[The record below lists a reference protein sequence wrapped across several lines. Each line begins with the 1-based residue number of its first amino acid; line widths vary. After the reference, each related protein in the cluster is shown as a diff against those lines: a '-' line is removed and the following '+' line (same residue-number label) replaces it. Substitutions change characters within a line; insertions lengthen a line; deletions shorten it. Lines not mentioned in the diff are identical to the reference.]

1 MVPRFP
7 CRENLGIFLCGSP
20 KRFPYFRPPM
30 NAAQLKDL
38 ETRLWQAADQL
49 RANSKLTATEYSF
62 PVLGLLFLR
71 HAFRR
76 FNDAKTKIEANLPV
90 HPQRGRRTV
99 TKDDFQEAKAIYLQE
114 KARWDYL
121 AHLPEGRDIGEELN
135 EAMRLIE
142 SDYEALLGV
151 LPKDYNQFEKDLLL
165 RLMRIFNAEELDR
178 MPGDVFGRIY
188 EYFLNEFAKSGA
200 QEGGEFFTPPSLV
213 NTIVAIIEPDHGIV
227 FDPACGSAG
236 MFVQTGHFIEE
247 EGENPAGKVSFY
259 GQEKADTNTRLAKMN
274 VTIHG
279 LEAGILQGNTFYDD
293 HHNMAGRCDFVM
305 ANPPFNVDGVDK
317 ARDSVKNDRRLP
329 FGLPKTDNAN
339 YLWIQYFYAYLNP
352 NGRAG
357 FVMASSASDAG
368 HTERDIREQLVK
380 TGAVDVMVSIG
391 TKFFYTRSLPCTL
404 WFFDRA
410 KEQNPENR
418 DKTLMLDLR
427 DVYRKVSSN
436 LHDFTPEHLKNIK
449 AVVGLYRGSD
459 TAFKTALRTYQN
471 EITAALEAAAVAWKS
486 LVQRN
491 TFAAENLTLDL
502 AGERIDADE
511 LKRLKKHLA
520 HALKEFRAEAK
531 TLLQTDALR
540 KDKTRRERLQTHL
553 ETLDTTAAAFQEA
566 ADTALYFEKE
576 LHWLTS
582 RFPEGKYADVP
593 GLCRAVTQ
601 AEIAAND
608 YSLTAGRY
616 VGVAAQA
623 DDGFDFEAR
632 MGEIK
637 LELADLDREAAVLAG
652 TIQEHLNEMGL

>member
-1 MVPRFP
+1 MFP
-7 CRENLGIFLCGSP
+7 TFA
-20 KRFPYFRPPM
+20 PM
-30 NAAQLKDL
+30 TATQLKEL
-38 ETRLWQAADQL
+38 ESRLWQAADQL

-76 FNDAKTKIEANLPV
+76 FNDASIKIEENLPV
-90 HPQRGRRTV
+90 HPQRGRRAV
-99 TKDDFQEAKAIYLQE
+99 TKDDFQQAKAIYLQE
-114 KARWDYL
+114 KARWNYL
-121 AHLPEGRDIGEELN
+121 ATLPEGKDIGEALN

-142 SDYEALLGV
+142 SDYESLLGV

-165 RLMRIFNAEELDR
+165 RLIRIFNAEELDR

-247 EGENPAGKVSFY
+247 EGENPASKVSFF

-279 LEAGILQGNTFYDD
+279 LEASILQGNTFYDD
-293 HHNMAGRCDFVM
+293 HHNMKGRCDFVM

-317 ARDSVKNDRRLP
+317 SKDSVKNDPRLP

-352 NGRAG
+352 SGRAG

-404 WFFDRA
+404 WFFDRS
-410 KEQNPENR
+410 KEQDPQRR
-418 DKTLMLDLR
+418 DRTLMLDLR

-436 LHDFTPEHLKNIK
+436 NHDFTPEHLKNIK
-449 AVVGLYRGSD
+449 AIAGLYRGDDGNYRATLQS
-459 TAFKTALRTYQN
+459 YQN
-471 EITAALEAAAVAWKS
+471 EITEALATASRAWRELLKNR
-486 LVQRN
+486 LLQ
-491 TFAAENLTLDL
+491 AENLVFDVSD
-502 AGERIDADE
+502 EKIDTPE
-511 LKRLKKHLA
+511 LKRLKKHLS
-520 HALKEFRAEAK
+520 HALKEFQSQTK
-531 TLLQTDALR
+531 TLLQNEALR
-540 KDKTRRERLQTHL
+540 KDKARRERLQSQVEKLSSLAHT
-553 ETLDTTAAAFQEA
+553 FQEA
-566 ADTALYFEKE
+566 ADQALYFDKE
-576 LHWLTS
+576 RQWLLS
-582 RFPEGKYADVP
+582 RFPEGQYQDVP
-593 GLCRAVTQ
+593 GLCKVVTQ

-632 MGEIK
+632 MAEIK

-652 TIQEHLNEMGL
+652 TIQEHLNEIGI

>member
-1 MVPRFP
+1 MT
-7 CRENLGIFLCGSP
+7 
-20 KRFPYFRPPM
+20 
-30 NAAQLKDL
+30 ATQLKEL
-38 ETRLWQAADQL
+38 ESRLWQAADQL

-76 FNDAKTKIEANLPV
+76 FNDAKTKIEASLPV
-90 HPQRGRRTV
+90 HPQRGRRAV
-99 TKDDFQEAKAIYLQE
+99 TKDDFQEAKAIFLQD

-121 AHLPEGRDIGEELN
+121 AALPESKDIGEELN

-142 SDYEALLGV
+142 SDYEALSGV

-165 RLMRIFNAEELDR
+165 RLIRIFNAEELDK

-247 EGENPAGKVSFY
+247 EGENPATKVSFY

-279 LEAGILQGNTFYDD
+279 LEASILQGNTFYED
-293 HHNMAGRCDFVM
+293 HHNMADKCDFVM

-317 ARDSVKNDRRLP
+317 SKDGVKNDRRLP

-352 NGRAG
+352 KGRAG

-368 HTERDIREQLVK
+368 HTERDIREKLVK

-404 WFFDRA
+404 WFFDRS
-410 KEQNPENR
+410 KEDLTTFSRPGSGSNLTR
-418 DKTLMLDLR
+418 SKDTTLMLDLR

-436 LHDFTPEHLKNIK
+436 LHDFTPEHLRNTK
-449 AVVGLYRGSD
+449 AIVGLYRGDNAPFQTTLQAYQTEVAAALAAASD
-459 TAFKTALRTYQN
+459 TWKALLKN
-471 EITAALEAAAVAWKS
+471 KS
-486 LVQRN
+486 L
-491 TFAAENLTLDL
+491 AAEKLSLDL
-502 AGERIDADE
+502 AEETLETAE
-511 LKRLKKHLA
+511 LKHLKKHLS
-520 HALKEFRAEAK
+520 HTLKELAAETK
-531 TLLQTDALR
+531 TLLQSEAVR
-540 KDKTRRERLQTHL
+540 KDKARREPLQTHL
-553 ETLDTTAAAFQEA
+553 GKLETLAHQFQEA
-566 ADTALYFEKE
+566 ADRALYFDKE
-576 LHWLTS
+576 WHWLTS
-582 RFPEGKYADVP
+582 RFPEGKYQDVP
-593 GLCRAVTQ
+593 GLCRVVTQ

-623 DDGFDFEAR
+623 DDGFDFEER

-637 LELADLDREAAVLAG
+637 LELAELDREAAVLAG
-652 TIQEHLNEMGL
+652 TIQEHLNELGL

>member
-1 MVPRFP
+1 MTA
-7 CRENLGIFLCGSP
+7 S
-20 KRFPYFRPPM
+20 
-30 NAAQLKDL
+30 QLKEL
-38 ETRLWQAADQL
+38 ESRLWAAADQL

-76 FNDAKTKIEANLPV
+76 FNDAKTKIEASLPV
-90 HPQRGRRTV
+90 HPQRGRRAV
-99 TKDDFQEAKAIYLQE
+99 TKDDFQEAKAIYLQD

-121 AHLPEGRDIGEELN
+121 AALPESKDIGEELN

-142 SDYEALLGV
+142 SDYEALSGV

-165 RLMRIFNAEELDR
+165 RLIRIFNAEELDK

-247 EGENPAGKVSFY
+247 EGENPATKVSFY

-279 LEAGILQGNTFYDD
+279 LEASILQGNTFYED
-293 HHNMAGRCDFVM
+293 HHNMAGKCDFVM

-317 ARDSVKNDRRLP
+317 SKDGVKNDRRLP

-352 NGRAG
+352 SGRAG

-391 TKFFYTRSLPCTL
+391 TKFFYTRGLPCTL
-404 WFFDRA
+404 WFFDRS
-410 KEQNPENR
+410 KETKPDR
-418 DKTLMLDLR
+418 KDKTLMLDLR

-436 LHDFTPEHLKNIK
+436 LHDFTPEHLRNTK
-449 AVVGLYRGSD
+449 AIVGLYRGNNAPFS
-459 TAFKTALRTYQN
+459 TTLQAYQN
-471 EITAALEAAAVAWKS
+471 EVAEGVAEAAKVWRELLKHKA
-486 LVQRN
+486 LQ
-491 TFAAENLTLDL
+491 AENLALDV
-502 AGERIDADE
+502 AEERLETSE
-511 LKRLKKHLA
+511 LKRLKKHLS
-520 HALKEFRAEAK
+520 HALKELATETK
-531 TLLQTDALR
+531 TLLQSDAVR
-540 KDKTRRERLQTHL
+540 KEKARREPLQTHL
-553 ETLDTTAAAFQEA
+553 GKLETLARQFQEA
-566 ADTALYFEKE
+566 ADRALYFDKE
-576 LHWLTS
+576 LHWLSS
-582 RFPEGKYADVP
+582 RFPEGKYQDVL
-593 GLCRAVTQ
+593 GLCRIVTQ
-601 AEIAAND
+601 AEIATND
-608 YSLTAGRY
+608 FSLTAGRY

-623 DDGFDFEAR
+623 DDGFDFEER
-632 MGEIK
+632 MAEIK
-637 LELADLDREAAVLAG
+637 LELADLDREATVLAG
-652 TIQEHLNEMGL
+652 TIQEHLNELGL

>member
-1 MVPRFP
+1 MT
-7 CRENLGIFLCGSP
+7 GQ
-20 KRFPYFRPPM
+20 
-30 NAAQLKDL
+30 QLKEL
-38 ETRLWQAADQL
+38 EKRLWEAADQL

-76 FNDAKTKIEANLPV
+76 FNDARTKIETNLPV
-90 HPQRGRRTV
+90 HPQRGRRAV
-99 TKDDFQEAKAIYLQE
+99 TKDDFQEAKAIYLQD

-121 AHLPEGRDIGEELN
+121 AALPESKDIGEEIN

-142 SDYEALLGV
+142 SDYEALSGV
-151 LPKDYNQFEKDLLL
+151 LPKEYNQFEKDLLH
-165 RLMRIFNAEELDR
+165 RLIRIFNAEELDR

-247 EGENPAGKVSFY
+247 EGENPATKVSFF

-274 VTIHG
+274 VAIHG
-279 LEAGILQGNTFYDD
+279 LEAGILQGNTFYED
-293 HHNMAGRCDFVM
+293 HHNMVGRCDFVM

-317 ARDSVKNDRRLP
+317 SKDSVKNDRRLP

-352 NGRAG
+352 AGRAG

-368 HTERDIREQLVK
+368 YSEKDIREQLVK

-410 KEQNPENR
+410 KENHPDR
-418 DKTLMLDLR
+418 KDKTLMLDLR

-449 AVVGLYRGSD
+449 AIVGLYRGD
-459 TAFKTALRTYQN
+459 DAHFLDAVGDYDNEVTQALAEAGRLWQELLKN
-471 EITAALEAAAVAWKS
+471 KAL
-486 LVQRN
+486 
-491 TFAAENLTLDL
+491 TAENLVLDITE
-502 AGERIDADE
+502 ERLETAE
-511 LKRLKKHLA
+511 LKRLKKHLG
-520 HALKEFRAEAK
+520 HALKELTTEAK
-531 TLLQTDALR
+531 ALLLSDAVK
-540 KDKTRRERLQTHL
+540 KDKARRERIQRFL
-553 ETLDTTAAAFQEA
+553 EQLEGLARTFHEA
-566 ADTALYFEKE
+566 ADRCLYFDKE

-582 RFPEGKYADVP
+582 RFPEGKYRDVP
-593 GLCRAVTQ
+593 GLCKVVTQ
-601 AEIAAND
+601 ADIAAND

-623 DDGFDFEAR
+623 DDGFDFEER
-632 MGEIK
+632 MAEIK
-637 LELADLDREAAVLAG
+637 LELAGLDREAAVLAG
-652 TIQEHLNEMGL
+652 TIQEHLTELGF